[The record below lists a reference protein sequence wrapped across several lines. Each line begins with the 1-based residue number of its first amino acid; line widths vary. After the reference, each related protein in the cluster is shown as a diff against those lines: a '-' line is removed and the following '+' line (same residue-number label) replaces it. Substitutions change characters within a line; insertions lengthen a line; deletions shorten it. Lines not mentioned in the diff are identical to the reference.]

1 MFPLKMVKDY
11 DDGAGSSS
19 VPSAREII
27 RTAPAE
33 C

>member
-1 MFPLKMVKDY
+1 MLPLKMVKDY
-11 DDGAGSSS
+11 DDGASSSS
-19 VPSAREII
+19 VPSARGMI

>member
-11 DDGAGSSS
+11 DDGAGLSS